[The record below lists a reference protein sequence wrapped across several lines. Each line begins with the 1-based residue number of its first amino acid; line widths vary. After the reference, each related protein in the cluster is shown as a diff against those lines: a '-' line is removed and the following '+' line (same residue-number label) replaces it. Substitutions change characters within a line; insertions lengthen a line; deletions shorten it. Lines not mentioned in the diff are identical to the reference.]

1 MEGRST
7 GQLSGGTAR
16 TRDGWW
22 RCASTQQCGG
32 SIAAEYRQ
40 VSFAVS
46 VSLAVSVSVS
56 VSVAVAVALVL
67 ALLLSLNV
75 CVLASGEEQGE
86 GPGCCVRSAAGTD
99 ITVTLPPELMDG
111 AEEEYE
117 EEGEEEEGEAE
128 EEVGSNT
135 GKGDL

>member
-99 ITVTLPPELMDG
+99 ITFTLPPALMVG

-117 EEGEEEEGEAE
+117 EAGEEAEGEAE

>member
-117 EEGEEEEGEAE
+117 EEGEEEE
-128 EEVGSNT
+128 VGSNT
-135 GKGDL
+135 GKGAL